1 MDFSFVED
9 VLSQAYYW
17 SEDLHGNRTGQLC
30 APANNL
36 PDGTLVEVVTRDKN
50 HQCNVVVHCD
60 TIKYRVSPLPI
71 EGATCEPFTQ
81 SVYYRV
87 FHENLTCANM
97 FSVKGSCS
105 SPWAQ
110 TRFP

>member
-105 SPWAQ
+105 SP
-110 TRFP
+110 